1 MSCMV
6 KPESVG
12 GYGVPTLSPV
22 LGLGCCRP
30 RRREESPGGLKYLL
44 QPSPEKGHLSDP
56 HGATCH
62 CTGMKPSRT
71 EHGSHSIAV
80 AGDLKSCCGSLS
92 RRRDPC
98 PPSYSRCRVPS
109 CPMGDSVLLAM
120 GRS

>member
-12 GYGVPTLSPV
+12 GSGVPALSPV
-22 LGLGCCRP
+22 LGLGCCQP

-56 HGATCH
+56 HGATYH

-80 AGDLKSCCGSLS
+80 AGDLKE
-92 RRRDPC
+92 
-98 PPSYSRCRVPS
+98 
-109 CPMGDSVLLAM
+109 
-120 GRS
+120 